1 MFIVYIHNL
10 LLIGMQEGDTESDL
24 VDRVLPVL
32 SPELEG
38 LPPPQPQDQAL
49 PPWSQ
54 SSPMSLCREPEKWS
68 LSRILAPSLAR

>member
-1 MFIVYIHNL
+1 MFILYIHNL
-10 LLIGMQEGDTESDL
+10 LLIGMQEGDTVGDL

-38 LPPPQPQDQAL
+38 LAPSEPQDQAP
-49 PPWSQ
+49 PPWSH
-54 SSPMSLCREPEKWS
+54 SSPTSLCREPEKWS